1 MKQINTIQEICMA
14 NFFKS
19 INSKI
24 NNKIGKEMGKLDPR
38 LQSIVGAFFP
48 GLGGGVENY
57 RDNAFLDEL
66 ANRSSTLQ
74 QQVAMAG
81 NINVI
86 DQQGAKPDN
95 IDWRARLRPK
105 NGGESL
111 IYGLE
116 NDPNGLLAPLK
127 KTGGLVWMET
137 PLIFLAGLNEYNEH
151 LAHGMNYPVVTYNY
165 SRPPTLPITADFFA
179 NDVYE
184 AQYLLAI
191 IHFCRSVTKAYFGEA
206 AIDQGRYGTP
216 PPVMLFEYM
225 GDHGFNKVPVVVRDY
240 NLQLPNDV
248 DYIPVKSKIAGSDS
262 PEQTTY
268 VPVRFNLQ
276 INLTP
281 AYTPKKTRKKF
292 DVEAFRNGKLYKDG
306 FI

>member
-1 MKQINTIQEICMA
+1 MSK
-14 NFFKS
+14 FFKS
-19 INSKI
+19 LDSKI
-24 NNKIGKEMGKLDPR
+24 NNKIGKELGKLDPR

-48 GLGGGVENY
+48 GLGGGIENY
-57 RDNAFLDEL
+57 QDNAFLSEM
-66 ANRSSTLQ
+66 ANRAQNLNTQLSNASQ
-74 QQVAMAG
+74 IQVKESKG
-81 NINVI
+81 S
-86 DQQGAKPDN
+86 KPAN

-105 NGGESL
+105 NGGKDKVYQS
-111 IYGLE
+111 
-116 NDPNGLLAPLK
+116 DTNGLLNPLK
-127 KTGGLVWMET
+127 KMGGLVWQET

-151 LAHGMNYPVVTYNY
+151 LAHGMNFPVVTYNY

-184 AQYLLAI
+184 AQYLLAVM
-191 IHFCRSVTKAYFGEA
+191 HFCRSVTKAYFGEA
-206 AIDQGRYGTP
+206 ALKPKGTPNLGTP
-216 PPVMLFEYM
+216 PPVLLFEYM
-225 GDHGFNKVPVVVRDY
+225 GEHGFNKVPVVVRDY

-248 DYIPVKSKIAGSDS
+248 DYIPVKSQVDGK
-262 PEQTTY
+262 EQTTY

-281 AYTPKKTRKKF
+281 AYTPKKVRKEF

>member
-1 MKQINTIQEICMA
+1 MA
-14 NFFKS
+14 DFFKAV
-19 INSKI
+19 NSKI

-48 GLGGGVENY
+48 GLGGGIENY
-57 RDNAFLDEL
+57 QDNSFMSLM
-66 ANRSSTLQ
+66 ANRANELNQS
-74 QQVAMAG
+74 VNNAG
-81 NINVI
+81 NIKVVSPEGSKPGNV
-86 DQQGAKPDN
+86 
-95 IDWRARLRPK
+95 DWRARLRPK
-105 NGGESL
+105 DAGRDK
-111 IYGLE
+111 IYQT
-116 NDPNGLLAPLK
+116 DTNGLLGPLK
-127 KTGGLVWMET
+127 KTGGLVWQET

-151 LAHGMNYPVVTYNY
+151 LMHGMNYPVVTYNH
-165 SRPPTLPITADFFA
+165 SRPPMLPVTADFFA

-184 AQYLLAI
+184 AQYLLAV
-191 IHFCRSVTKAYFGEA
+191 IHFCRAVTKAYFGEA
-206 AIDQGRYGTP
+206 AINDGGYGTP
-216 PPVMLFEYM
+216 PPVLIFEYM

-248 DYIPVKSKIAGSDS
+248 DYIPVKSKTAGGEG
-262 PEQTTY
+262 EQTTY

-281 AYTPKKTRKKF
+281 AYTPKKVRQKF